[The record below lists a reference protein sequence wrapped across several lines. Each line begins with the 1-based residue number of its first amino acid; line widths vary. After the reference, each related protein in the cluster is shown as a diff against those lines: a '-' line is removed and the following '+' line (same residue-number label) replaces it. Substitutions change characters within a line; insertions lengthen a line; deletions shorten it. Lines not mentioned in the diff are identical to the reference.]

1 MSNYMSFN
9 GLSWNGLSY
18 NGPAYNGPGFKAGSR
33 PYTSASAMVATVR
46 QLVPQGADHLVI
58 GVAAQPF
65 VRVTT
70 NSKGIIA
77 ILIGL
82 LLPAVQ
88 KLHVTGG
95 ADLQEMR
102 RALKPTGTI
111 GFALCDGSVRPA
123 AGSTAAPGRTLSFTE
138 VTGLDIQIT

>member
-9 GLSWNGLSY
+9 GLSFNGLS
-18 NGPAYNGPGFKAGSR
+18 FKAGSH
-33 PYTSASAMVATVR
+33 PYTNASAMVATVR

-70 NSKGIIA
+70 TSKGIIA

-88 KLHVTGG
+88 KLYATGG
-95 ADLQEMR
+95 SDLQGMR
-102 RALKPTGTI
+102 GALKPTGTI

-123 AGSTAAPGRTLSFTE
+123 PGSVAAPGRTLSFTE